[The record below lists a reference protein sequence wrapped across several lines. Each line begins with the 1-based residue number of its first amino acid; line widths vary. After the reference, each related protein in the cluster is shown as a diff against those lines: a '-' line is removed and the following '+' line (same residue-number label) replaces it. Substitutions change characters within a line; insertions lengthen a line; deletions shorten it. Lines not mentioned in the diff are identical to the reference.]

1 MAEIT
6 PSLHG
11 PAVAAFGG
19 FVAVLAP
26 VAGFLATGL
35 VDDAGGAVAVGEAW
49 AEAAAATHDTRI
61 LTAVKRRNMIWRKA
75 S

>member
-1 MAEIT
+1 
-6 PSLHG
+6 
-11 PAVAAFGG
+11 
-19 FVAVLAP
+19 LAL

-49 AEAAAATHDTRI
+49 AEVAAATHDTRI